1 MKIEQRYKLGSCIV
15 YPHEFAIQ
23 FDNCE
28 KQSLQPKWIEVL
40 NYLVENHPR
49 IIPREELIDKIW
61 DGNSYVG
68 EKSLTNVIWN
78 LRNSFKKEDETQEII
93 ETIRK
98 AGYRLFVE
106 PITIELEENSI
117 AGNNALESS
126 NVSKRNLILTSLS
139 LCFLLIISYWFYANN
154 KPNVELATI
163 ETVTSDPGEELFVSI
178 SPNGRFIVYRMTNQD
193 DAVNLYL
200 KDLQQ
205 PNLPD
210 KQLTFDKA
218 IERLSVWSNDGK
230 YLFYS
235 RHDKKK
241 KFCDYIQLDIFSQ
254 FERKIAKCPKEGKYY
269 YLDISP
275 DDKLLA
281 FIGEDIEADEKG
293 IYFLDLTQKNAK
305 PVRFSCAKDCNYK
318 DRDMA
323 FSPDGNRLAL
333 TRRFH
338 SNSEDIFI
346 VDIATGES
354 QRITEGVEDV
364 RGLSWHSDNLHIV
377 YGERK
382 SGIRTG
388 YWLNTVT
395 KVKQSL
401 NVEGFSF
408 PAFNKVDNSLFYQQ
422 RLGNYQI
429 KSLSIDQSVPS
440 SAEPVLLSGFSQR
453 QPHYSH
459 SSQQIAFISNET
471 GVNEIWLA
479 NKEGKER
486 VQLTNMGVNISFPRW
501 SHDGKKL
508 AFLAPIK
515 NTPGLKL
522 YTINVATKKVSMLK
536 TPYDDHERPSWSFN
550 DDAIISAIDTDGI
563 EDLFLLSIYS
573 EAVKRITFDG
583 GRFGVMTEN
592 NQLLYSRKKGG
603 LWRKDISDETLQ
615 QASTM
620 VIAPEF
626 LKKRYFWSN
635 TKGGIY
641 FREDVKHGAQISFF
655 EYSSKKITPLA
666 KFPSNTFSYSSPL
679 SVVPDESKL
688 IFSVTEYGQSDIK
701 RLRHTLFN

>member
-1 MKIEQRYKLGSCIV
+1 MKIEQTYKLGSCIV

-49 IIPREELIDKIW
+49 IIPREELIEKIW

-98 AGYRLFVE
+98 AGYRLFVA
-106 PITIELEENSI
+106 PITIELAENSI
-117 AGNNALESS
+117 AGNNANESS
-126 NVSKRNLILTSLS
+126 IIKNRNLILMTLS
-139 LCFLLIISYWFYANN
+139 LCFLLMTFFWFYSNN

-163 ETVTSDPGEELFVSI
+163 ETVTSDPGEELFVSL
-178 SPNGRFIVYRMTNQD
+178 SPNGKFIVYQMTNQD
-193 DAVNLYL
+193 EAVNLYL

-205 PNLPD
+205 PDLPA

-230 YLFYS
+230 YLFYA
-235 RHDKKK
+235 RRDKKK
-241 KFCDYIQLDIFSQ
+241 KFCDYIQLDIFNQ
-254 FERKIAKCPKEGKYY
+254 FERKIAKCPTDGKYY

-281 FIGEDIEADEKG
+281 FIGEDNDADEKG

-305 PVRFSCAKDCNYK
+305 PVRYSCAKDCNYK

-323 FSPDGNRLAL
+323 FSPDGKRLAL

-346 VDIATGES
+346 VDIATGKS
-354 QRITEGVEDV
+354 QRITTDVEDV

-377 YGERK
+377 FGERK

-388 YWLNTVT
+388 YWLNTNT

-401 NVEGFSF
+401 NVEGFSY

-422 RLGNYQI
+422 RLGKYQI
-429 KSLSIDQSVPS
+429 KSLSLDQSIPS
-440 SAEPVLLSGFSQR
+440 SPEPILLSGYSQR
-453 QPHYSH
+453 QPNYSH

-471 GVNEIWLA
+471 GINEIWLA
-479 NKEGKER
+479 NKDGKER
-486 VQLTNMGVNISFPRW
+486 IQLTNMGVNISFPRW

-508 AFLAPIK
+508 AFLAPLN

-522 YTINVATKKVSMLK
+522 YTINVATKQVSMLK
-536 TPYDDHERPSWSFN
+536 TPYDDHEHPTWSFN

-563 EDLFLLSIYS
+563 KDLFLISLYS
-573 EAVKRITFDG
+573 EPVKRITFDG

-592 NQLLYSRKKGG
+592 NQLLYARKKGG

-615 QASTM
+615 KASTM
-620 VIAPEF
+620 IIAREF
-626 LKKRYFWSN
+626 LKERYFWTN
-635 TKGGIY
+635 TKRGIY
-641 FREDVKHGAQISFF
+641 FREDIKRGEQISFF
-655 EYSSKKITPLA
+655 DYSSKKITPLA
-666 KFPSNTFSYSSPL
+666 KFPVNTFSYSSPL
-679 SVVPDESKL
+679 NLVPDESKL
-688 IFSVTEYGQSDIK
+688 IFAVTEYGQSDIK
-701 RLRHTLFN
+701 KLRHTLFN